1 MEEENFNVLKQI
13 ARDIR
18 KDTLRMIADAK
29 SCHVGSC
36 FSCIDILTALYFHTL
51 RIDPHN
57 SHLPQRDR
65 FIMSKGHGVAALY
78 VTLAKRGFCSP
89 DVLQH
94 YIKDGS
100 LLAGHVTCTAMP
112 GIEASTGS
120 LGHGLSIGVGMALAL
135 QKDQPQARVYVL
147 LSDGECDEGSTWEA
161 ALSAG
166 HFGLDNLVAI
176 VDYNKI
182 QSYGAV
188 AEVMNLEPF
197 ADKWRAFRFEVKELD
212 GHDFPALVNTLDRLP
227 LQRGKPTLILAHTI
241 KGKGVSF
248 MENQMEWH
256 YHTPTPQQVISAS
269 QELNNNINSAN
280 FRSEG

>member
-1 MEEENFNVLKQI
+1 MEEIRFQKLKI
-13 ARDIR
+13 VARDIR

-36 FSCIDILTALYFHTL
+36 FSCIDILTALYFHSL
-51 RIDPHN
+51 RINTQNP
-57 SHLPQRDR
+57 LWPQRDR

-94 YIKDGS
+94 YTKDGS
-100 LLAGHVTCTAMP
+100 LLAGHVTCTATP

-135 QKDQPQARVYVL
+135 QKDQPQSKVYVL

-188 AEVMNLEPF
+188 AEVMGLEPF
-197 ADKWRAFRFEVKELD
+197 ADKWRAFRFAVKELD
-212 GHDFPALVNTLDRLP
+212 GHDIPALIAAFDSLP
-227 LQRGKPTLILAHTI
+227 LQRGKPTLILAHTT

-248 MENQMEWH
+248 MENKMEWH
-256 YHTPTPQQVISAS
+256 YHTPTMQQVDLAVE
-269 QELNNNINSAN
+269 ELDSI
-280 FRSEG
+280 

>member
-1 MEEENFNVLKQI
+1 MKLTLQELSHL

-18 KDTLRMIADAK
+18 KETLRIIADAK

-51 RIDPHN
+51 RIDPKN
-57 SHLPQRDR
+57 PPWSERDR

-89 DVLQH
+89 DILTH

-100 LLAGHVTCTAMP
+100 ALAGHVTRTAMP

-135 QKDQPQARVYVL
+135 KKDQPQSRVFVL

-166 HFGLDNLVAI
+166 HFGLDNLIAI

-182 QSYGAV
+182 QSYGRI
-188 AEVMNLEPF
+188 AEVMDLEPL
-197 ADKWRAFRFEVKELD
+197 ADKWRAFRFEVRELD
-212 GHDFPALVNTLDRLP
+212 GHDFSALITAFSHLP
-227 LQRGKPTLILAHTI
+227 LQYGKPTLILAHTI

-248 MENQMEWH
+248 MENDFEWH
-256 YHTPTPQQVISAS
+256 YHTPTSQQVEDGIC
-269 QELNNNINSAN
+269 ELYQRYA
-280 FRSEG
+280 

>member
-1 MEEENFNVLKQI
+1 MEERDVQKLKQI

-18 KDTLRMIADAK
+18 KETLRMIADAK

-36 FSCIDILTALYFHTL
+36 FSCIDILAALYFHSL
-51 RIDPHN
+51 RINPQNPHW
-57 SHLPQRDR
+57 PARDR

-100 LLAGHVTCTAMP
+100 MLAGHVTCTAMP

-135 QKDQPQARVYVL
+135 QKDQPQSKVYVL

-188 AEVMNLEPF
+188 AEVMSLEPL

-212 GHDFPALVNTLDRLP
+212 GHDIPALVATFDRLP
-227 LQRGKPTLILAHTI
+227 LRQGKPTLILAHTI

-256 YHTPTPQQVISAS
+256 YHTPNEQQLTAAVD
-269 QELNNNINSAN
+269 ELDAG
-280 FRSEG
+280 E

>member
-1 MEEENFNVLKQI
+1 MEEIRFQKLKI
-13 ARDIR
+13 VARDIR

-36 FSCIDILTALYFHTL
+36 FSCIDILTALYFHSL
-51 RIDPHN
+51 RINTQNP
-57 SHLPQRDR
+57 LWPQRDR

-94 YIKDGS
+94 YAKDGS

-135 QKDQPQARVYVL
+135 KKDQPQSKVYVL

-166 HFGLDNLVAI
+166 HFRLDNLVAI

-188 AEVMNLEPF
+188 AEVMGLEPF
-197 ADKWRAFRFEVKELD
+197 ADKWRAFRFAVKELD
-212 GHDFPALVNTLDRLP
+212 GHDIPALIAAFDSLP
-227 LQRGKPTLILAHTI
+227 LQRGKPTLILAHTT

-248 MENQMEWH
+248 MENKMEWH
-256 YHTPTPQQVISAS
+256 YHTPTMQQVDLAIE
-269 QELNNNINSAN
+269 ELDSI
-280 FRSEG
+280 